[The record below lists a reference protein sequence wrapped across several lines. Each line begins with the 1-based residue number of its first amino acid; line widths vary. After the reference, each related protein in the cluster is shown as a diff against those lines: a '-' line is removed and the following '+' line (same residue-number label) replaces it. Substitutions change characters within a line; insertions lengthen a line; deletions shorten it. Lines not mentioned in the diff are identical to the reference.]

1 MGLEAATYIS
11 GLNSSNPVV
20 GDNKTEGDDHL
31 RLIKGTLLATFPNVT
46 GAVTATHTE
55 LNHVDGVTSAIQT
68 QLDAKADLTGDEF
81 TGTVLVNKNSQTAY
95 TNAAIEA
102 RSTSGDVHIAL
113 HASGAT
119 VCSIKHARGGSGI
132 QVVGSDGATHVP
144 VAASDFTIPS
154 DVRLKENLV
163 PLSDSGAIVDALT
176 GYRFQYKASGKHSI
190 GLSAQDVR
198 EVMPELVREGDGG
211 YLEVSYPQIVA
222 ALTEELKALRKRVAL
237 LEAQ

>member
-102 RSTSGDVHIAL
+102 RSTSGFD
-113 HASGAT
+113 SG
-119 VCSIKHARGGSGI
+119 CCGSGSSASCSSLAN
-132 QVVGSDGATHVP
+132 GRDGTSPTSRGRHRR
-144 VAASDFTIPS
+144 
-154 DVRLKENLV
+154 RLRR
-163 PLSDSGAIVDALT
+163 S
-176 GYRFQYKASGKHSI
+176 
-190 GLSAQDVR
+190 
-198 EVMPELVREGDGG
+198 
-211 YLEVSYPQIVA
+211 
-222 ALTEELKALRKRVAL
+222 
-237 LEAQ
+237 